1 MRSLGN
7 ANYWHKVTQGFPPE
21 CLNCPTPGHC
31 RSEPEGTA
39 GYCRT
44 AVEGPA
50 ARTVAF
56 NLAIRKSSVL
66 SRRLTG
72 HPLRQKSPQYLV
84 FIMFISR
91 LWRLR
96 TIERTNHRYGNG
108 FLYRLYD
115 CDLRPLGLSGI
126 KTPEPRNKR
135 EAIQFTDSCGPLT
148 ARDKTTDLD
157 GPGVPRAGAV
167 TL

>member
-21 CLNCPTPGHC
+21 CPNCPTPSHC

-44 AVEGPA
+44 AEGPV
-50 ARTVAF
+50 ARTVTF

-72 HPLRQKSPQYLV
+72 HPFSNIAAQSSLSAFSRMSRRDRALARSSVLRDGARTERDYRFRQASFGANLSTAARQTSSFLRAAV
-84 FIMFISR
+84 AISSTTCFGDFQPAKTIGFYDPR
-91 LWRLR
+91 FSELR
-96 TIERTNHRYGNG
+96 Y
-108 FLYRLYD
+108 
-115 CDLRPLGLSGI
+115 
-126 KTPEPRNKR
+126 TP
-135 EAIQFTDSCGPLT
+135 
-148 ARDKTTDLD
+148 
-157 GPGVPRAGAV
+157 
-167 TL
+167 